1 MRADGGSVSILLG
14 DHIRL
19 DVNDVPCML
28 VTPHVASTITVEVHS
43 HVTVEVHVVVQ
54 VSGVNGSVCIEHFLP
69 LFQFVQIDRE
79 LFMFG
84 AVGKV
89 DGQIRFSTESVTGH
103 DDGVTAQSAL
113 LM

>member
-1 MRADGGSVSILLG
+1 
-14 DHIRL
+14 
-19 DVNDVPCML
+19 
-28 VTPHVASTITVEVHS
+28 
-43 HVTVEVHVVVQ
+43 
-54 VSGVNGSVCIEHFLP
+54 
-69 LFQFVQIDRE
+69 
-79 LFMFG
+79 MFG